1 MTVLL
6 CGRLLQA
13 FGAGCSMVMTRAIA
27 RDVYAP
33 DKLVKALAY
42 LTMAY
47 ILGPMLA
54 PPIGGALVDT
64 FGWRSIFVVAALA
77 GAVIFLL
84 VLKVLAETRSAPSG
98 VPIRLFAA
106 YAQLSRNLRFL
117 AFVMQSGFGSGA
129 FFAQASAVTYLMQEL
144 LRRPASEFGVYF
156 MFFPCSFW
164 IGTFVASR
172 MSGKVGIET
181 MVVVGTGVMVAAAAA
196 LAGLMLSGLVLPVT
210 LFAPG
215 FFLTMGQGLSL
226 PSSQTGALTSVGRE
240 LTGTASGVGA
250 FLQLFVGAVFCQ
262 VVGFAA
268 DGTPNPMVVV
278 VAVCTVVAF
287 LSAHVPATIAPAVR
301 PPSKPS

>member
-1 MTVLL
+1 
-6 CGRLLQA
+6 
-13 FGAGCSMVMTRAIA
+13 
-27 RDVYAP
+27 
-33 DKLVKALAY
+33 
-42 LTMAY
+42 
-47 ILGPMLA
+47 
-54 PPIGGALVDT
+54 
-64 FGWRSIFVVAALA
+64 
-77 GAVIFLL
+77 
-84 VLKVLAETRSAPSG
+84 